1 MLNKLIHYILHADG
15 NKKINLLLISSFFI
29 PIAMLLSA
37 FYLQYFQNL
46 PPCDLCITQRWFHVL
61 IMIYSLLVFM
71 ILKIRSISFNLI
83 ILGLA
88 VIWLLSGIAGMYHFG
103 IEIELWSGPEKCS
116 SGIDSSKDLFQYL
129 MSKSPVKCDEVMYRI
144 LGLSLAGWNAVIS
157 ILISILMTVLL
168 IKKDLLKI

>member
-61 IMIYSLLVFM
+61 IIIYSLLIFI
-71 ILKIRSISFNLI
+71 ILKIKSISFNLI
-83 ILGLA
+83 ILGLL
-88 VIWLLSGIAGMYHFG
+88 VVWLFSGIAGMYHFG
-103 IEIELWSGPEKCS
+103 IEIKLWSGPEKCS
-116 SGIDSSKDLFQYL
+116 SGIDLSKDLFQYL

>member
-1 MLNKLIHYILHADG
+1 MLSKLTDYIFNADS
-15 NKKINLLLISSFFI
+15 NKKINLLLIFSFLI

-37 FYLQYFQNL
+37 FYLQYFENL

-71 ILKIRSISFNLI
+71 ILKIRSISSNLI

-88 VIWLLSGIAGMYHFG
+88 VVWLLSGIAGMYHFG
-103 IEIELWSGPEKCS
+103 IEIKLWSGPEKCS

-129 MSKSPVKCDEVMYRI
+129 MNKSPVKCDEVMFRV

-157 ILISILMTVLL
+157 ILISLFMTVLL
-168 IKKDLLKI
+168 IKKDLLRI

>member
-61 IMIYSLLVFM
+61 IIIYSLLIFI
-71 ILKIRSISFNLI
+71 ILKIRPISFNLI

-88 VIWLLSGIAGMYHFG
+88 VVWLLSGIAGMYHFG
-103 IEIELWSGPEKCS
+103 IEIKLWSGPEKCS
-116 SGIDSSKDLFQYL
+116 SGIDLSKDLFKYL

-144 LGLSLAGWNAVIS
+144 LGLSLAGWNAVVS